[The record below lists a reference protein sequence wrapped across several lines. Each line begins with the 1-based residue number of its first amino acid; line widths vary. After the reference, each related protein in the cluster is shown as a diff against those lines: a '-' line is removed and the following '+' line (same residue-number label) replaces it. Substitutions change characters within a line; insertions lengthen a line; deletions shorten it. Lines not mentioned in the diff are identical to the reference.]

1 MTGVPWRS
9 PISSRRPRRE
19 SRGAAAAGRL
29 RVSPRIPVQCSRSHD
44 HAGEGPWTATVEE
57 GLGIPSAGPRGE
69 HDLSV
74 HIDHRRC
81 TQRPDG
87 SWAPDRGVARMPYLE
102 SDDRVR
108 SARVL
113 PYWALRCRS
122 VGLLPRPSA
131 WCCNNALKMGGGGG
145 DVGSWEVMLGAVM
158 MSSASSVTENP
169 SG

>member
-1 MTGVPWRS
+1 
-9 PISSRRPRRE
+9 
-19 SRGAAAAGRL
+19 
-29 RVSPRIPVQCSRSHD
+29 
-44 HAGEGPWTATVEE
+44 
-57 GLGIPSAGPRGE
+57 
-69 HDLSV
+69 
-74 HIDHRRC
+74 
-81 TQRPDG
+81 
-87 SWAPDRGVARMPYLE
+87 MPYLE

-131 WCCNNALKMGGGGG
+131 WCCNNALKMGGGG